1 MSKENFARKC
11 GKYTCQERKFCN
23 IKMREINMSKENFA
37 IRKCG
42 KYTCRKRIL
51 QEPNARNKYIPIYPE
66 RESCNKEM
74 RECDPDIRSLYIFY
88 WRTVSCWSLTGISN
102 FGQILLLPGTNF
114 VLSQT
119 FKKKHN
125 GACYVPSGLFLEER

>member
-1 MSKENFARKC
+1 
-11 GKYTCQERKFCN
+11 
-23 IKMREINMSKENFA
+23 
-37 IRKCG
+37 
-42 KYTCRKRIL
+42 
-51 QEPNARNKYIPIYPE
+51 
-66 RESCNKEM
+66 M

-102 FGQILLLPGTNF
+102 FGQILLLLGTNF

-125 GACYVPSGLFLEER
+125 GTCYVPSGLFLEER